1 MLRGLLRGML
11 RGYASGYASGPF
23 FAKEYKAKFFGRIL
37 GTIVFERGAA
47 RLQAHFGSSSRK
59 ITTCQYKRSAQK
71 KPWQL
76 QLQNATFQHKRNT
89 QSTRW
94 QPQRAKRTLAAPAR
108 KITPLNTSTMCA
120 STEPLRKHDPPDLIV
135 SARLAQMLRTLFSSA
150 AVGAVVRA

>member
-1 MLRGLLRGML
+1 MWVRLKITFPGLEVGIWGMLRGLLRGML

-23 FAKEYKAKFFGRIL
+23 FPEEYKAKFFGRIL

-71 KPWQL
+71 TPWQL

-94 QPQRAKRTLAAPAR
+94 QPQCAKCTLAAPVCEVHFGSSSVRSA
-108 KITPLNTSTMCA
+108 LWQLQ
-120 STEPLRKHDPPDLIV
+120 LR
-135 SARLAQMLRTLFSSA
+135 
-150 AVGAVVRA
+150 